1 MKKIK
6 MIEVN
11 IEDIIEESI
20 RERLHDLYIE
30 LADPFMPIFDAKGPD
45 REERKVRKLRKAV
58 KKVHNWFAM
67 QEDRL

>member
-20 RERLHDLYIE
+20 RERLHDLYNE
-30 LADPFMPIFDAKGPD
+30 LADPFMPIFDAKDPD

-58 KKVHNWFAM
+58 KKVHNWFALE
-67 QEDRL
+67 EDKL